1 VAENILPDANL
12 ITCDRCQGWGVIKDG
27 RATAT
32 CPSCQGRG
40 FELRLG
46 EHRLIATL
54 PESVPR
60 GQIAKEKFR
69 RQLQPWLKW
78 IIVGLTAAVGAWILT
93 QPTTNSA
100 TGIINELSTASRS
113 TRGLSSFLGQLFST
127 QGWPQLIFWLLAS
140 ADLYLLFLTTF
151 NQKPPHSL
159 RDLRDRPANRRLTD
173 HVEADGAI
181 NIIPFFTDGAR
192 QSIDDALQMT
202 ERTGSDTLTSE
213 IMLASLLC
221 SGKTAIVVRRLEQD
235 PAGTCQNIIKRIKPQ
250 RGKGGSLNIAPEVR
264 QLILLAFNE
273 AWANGYDYVDA
284 EDLLLVLAK
293 YDSPQKV
300 LLEELGLTYE
310 QIKSIAGWLN
320 EEMAAI
326 HQWQFW
332 RERGRLR
339 PKGYM
344 NKAWTARPTP
354 FLNQYSRDFTQLASL
369 GQLPVVKVR
378 QTQIESIIR
387 ILASGDRNNALVVGE
402 PGVGKTS
409 IVGAVAARMVEETVP
424 EPLKDKRL
432 IELDLAALV
441 SGGGT
446 EKENLDKVL
455 QEVKSAGNIILFIG
469 HIESLVSSGG
479 GLTAATLLEAASKSA
494 QLQIIGTATYADY
507 HRYIESNQSF
517 ANSFQKVDVPE
528 VSEEDAI
535 TIIEE
540 ESPRIQTQY
549 QALLTYP
556 AIVTAVKLSKRYI
569 QDQVLPEKALAIL
582 ADAAARVSGQKGR
595 YVTQEVV
602 EQVIAEKVHVPV
614 QQLNQDE
621 RDKLQ
626 ELDERLQE
634 RVIGQPEAVQKVAEA
649 LRRARTGLKDEKRP
663 IGSFL
668 FVGPTGVGKTETA
681 RSLAAIYYGDEKAM
695 IRLDMSEYQDARAI
709 YRLIGAPATS
719 ASEFTE
725 GGALTKPVRER
736 PYCLLLLDEIEKAH
750 PDVLNLFLQLLD
762 DGRLTE
768 NTGRTVS
775 FASTIVIA
783 TSNAAAPEIVK
794 MIEQGVSETDLNRQ
808 VTTLMQQSFK
818 PEFLNRFDAVVP
830 FRPLTPENVRQIASL
845 MLGQVVKQLAEQG
858 VDAEFAPDVV
868 DYVSQIGFDQRF
880 GARPLRR
887 AIQDSVETKLADWLL
902 TGKADKKQHLIIDLK
917 MLGLTTT
924 EVAPT
929 APKPK
934 PAAPASPTK

>member
-1 VAENILPDANL
+1 MLD
-12 ITCDRCQGWGVIKDG
+12 
-27 RATAT
+27 
-32 CPSCQGRG
+32 
-40 FELRLG
+40 
-46 EHRLIATL
+46 HRFIATL

-60 GQIAKEKFR
+60 GQIAKEKFW
-69 RQLQPWLKW
+69 RQTRPIIRW
-78 IIVGLTAAVGAWILT
+78 IAVIATAALGIWILT
-93 QPTTNSA
+93 QPA
-100 TGIINELSTASRS
+100 ADSTAAVVSELGTVTRVS
-113 TRGLSSFLGQLFST
+113 TNGSFIDALIAT
-127 QGWPQLIFWLLAS
+127 QGWPQLAFWILLGL
-140 ADLYLLFLTTF
+140 DLYFLFLTSF
-151 NQKPPHSL
+151 NQKPPHTL
-159 RDLRDRPANRRLTD
+159 RDLRDKDAGQRLTH
-173 HVEADGAI
+173 HVEADGTI
-181 NIIPFFTDGAR
+181 NVIPFFTEGAR
-192 QSIDDALQMT
+192 QAIDDALQLT
-202 ERTGSDTLTSE
+202 ERVGGDVLTAD

-235 PAGTCQNIIKRIKPQ
+235 PAGTCQNVIRQIKRQKGQ
-250 RGKGGSLNIAPEVR
+250 RRSLSLSPEVR
-264 QLILLAFNE
+264 QLVLLAFTE

-300 LLEELGLTYE
+300 ALEELEMTYE
-310 QIKSIAGWLN
+310 KIKSIAGWLN

-378 QTQIESIIR
+378 QEQIETIIR

-409 IVGAVAARMVEETVP
+409 IIGAVAARMVEETVP

-446 EKENLDKVL
+446 EKENMDKVL

-494 QLQIIGTATYADY
+494 QLQIVGTATYADY
-507 HRYIESNQSF
+507 HRYIESNQAF

-528 VSEEDAI
+528 VNEVDAI

-549 QALLTYP
+549 EVLLTYP
-556 AIVTAVKLSKRYI
+556 AIVAAVKLSKRFI
-569 QDQVLPEKALAIL
+569 QDQVLPEKALAVL
-582 ADAAARVSGQKGR
+582 TDAAARVAGQKGC
-595 YVTQEVV
+595 YVTQEII
-602 EQVIAEKVHVPV
+602 EEVIAEKAHVPV

-621 RDKLQ
+621 RSKLQ
-626 ELDERLQE
+626 ELDAKLQE

-681 RSLAAIYYGDEKAM
+681 RSLAALYYGDEKAM

-725 GGALTKPVRER
+725 GGALTKPIRER

-783 TSNAAAPEIVK
+783 TSNAGAPEIVK
-794 MIEQGVSETDLNRQ
+794 MIEQGLSEIDLNRQ
-808 VTTLMQQSFK
+808 VSTLMQQNFK

-830 FRPLTPENVRQIASL
+830 FRPLTAENVHQIAGL
-845 MLGQVVKQLAEQG
+845 MLNQVVKQLAEQG
-858 VDAEFAPDVV
+858 IDAEFAPDVV
-868 DYVSQIGFDQRF
+868 DYVSRVGFDKRF

-887 AIQDSVETKLADWLL
+887 AIQDNVETKLADWLL
-902 TGKADKKQHLIIDLK
+902 TGQADKKKHIVITSQ
-917 MLGLTTT
+917 MLGLAAEPAPVAANQNIAPP
-924 EVAPT
+924 EVPV
-929 APKPK
+929 K
-934 PAAPASPTK
+934 